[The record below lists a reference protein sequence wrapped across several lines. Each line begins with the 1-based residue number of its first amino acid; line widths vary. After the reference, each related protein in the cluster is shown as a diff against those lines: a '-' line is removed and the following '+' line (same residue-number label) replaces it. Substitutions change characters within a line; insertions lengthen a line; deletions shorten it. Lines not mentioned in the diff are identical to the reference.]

1 MALVCGGVL
10 LSTACAP
17 LAAGGASLP
26 FDTVSVMP
34 SGNFARRVRTL
45 AFLVGNAADLGTRL
59 APDSA
64 GPTRVDGGPSSR
76 GGGPSEFD
84 NGSGAIGDS
93 SRSER
98 TQIQGG
104 SFAQAVLLVPP

>member
-45 AFLVGNAADLGTRL
+45 AFLVGNAAHLGTRL

-64 GPTRVDGGPSSR
+64 GPTRVD
-76 GGGPSEFD
+76 GGPSEFD

-98 TQIQGG
+98 TQSQGG
-104 SFAQAVLLVPP
+104 SSAQAVLLVPL